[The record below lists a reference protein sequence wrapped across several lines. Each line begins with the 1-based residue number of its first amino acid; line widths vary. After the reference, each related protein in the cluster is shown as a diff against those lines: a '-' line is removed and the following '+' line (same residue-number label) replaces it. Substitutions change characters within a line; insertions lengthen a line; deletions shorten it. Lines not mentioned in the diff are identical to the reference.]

1 MKQCFF
7 AVDLGAT
14 SGRTIL
20 GTFTPEGLEMEDVN
34 RFPNHLIETGGHFYW
49 DIYELYRHI
58 IEGLKI
64 VAQKKDVEITSIGID
79 TWGVDFVC
87 VGKDGGFLR
96 QPYSYRDP
104 HTAGAPEAFF
114 KKVARKQVY
123 EWTGIQVMNFNSL
136 FQLDTLRRNN
146 DSALAAADKLLF
158 IPDALSYMLT
168 GEMVTEYTI
177 ASTAQLVNAN
187 TRKPEDALLRELGLT
202 ESNFGRFVYPG
213 EKIGTLTKEV
223 QRMTGLGD
231 IPVIA
236 VAGHDTASAVAS
248 VPAMNPD
255 FAYLSSGTWSLM
267 GVETKG
273 PVITEET
280 ESLNFTNEGGV
291 DGTIRLL
298 KNICGMWLLERC
310 RAAWG
315 QTSYP
320 ELIAE
325 ANASEP
331 FRSEGGVDGTIRL
344 LKNICGMWLLER
356 CRAAWGQ
363 TSYPELIA
371 EANASEP
378 FRSLINPDDVLFAN
392 PADMEQAIQTYCS
405 DSHQPVPHTRG
416 QIVRCIFESLA
427 LRYRQVL
434 DNLRTLSPHP
444 IETLHVIGGG
454 SRNEL
459 LNRWT
464 ANAVGI
470 PVVAGPSEA
479 TAIGNI
485 MIQALA
491 AGTAKDIAS
500 MRQLINRSISL
511 ETFYPEDTDVWD
523 AAYLHFKQV
532 TMNH

>member
-298 KNICGMWLLERC
+298 KIFVGCGCWN
-310 RAAWG
+310 AAVRRG
-315 QTSYP
+315 DRH
-320 ELIAE
+320 LI
-325 ANASEP
+325 
-331 FRSEGGVDGTIRL
+331 
-344 LKNICGMWLLER
+344 
-356 CRAAWGQ
+356 
-363 TSYPELIA
+363 
-371 EANASEP
+371 
-378 FRSLINPDDVLFAN
+378 
-392 PADMEQAIQTYCS
+392 
-405 DSHQPVPHTRG
+405 
-416 QIVRCIFESLA
+416 
-427 LRYRQVL
+427 
-434 DNLRTLSPHP
+434 
-444 IETLHVIGGG
+444 
-454 SRNEL
+454 RN
-459 LNRWT
+459 
-464 ANAVGI
+464 
-470 PVVAGPSEA
+470 
-479 TAIGNI
+479 
-485 MIQALA
+485 
-491 AGTAKDIAS
+491 
-500 MRQLINRSISL
+500 
-511 ETFYPEDTDVWD
+511 
-523 AAYLHFKQV
+523 
-532 TMNH
+532 